1 MLKNNIKNKANFFS
15 QYLGQ
20 MVSYPDTDEKI
31 LKHKLVAVGYE
42 YLHVNYKRKIRGC
55 VGDELSFT
63 HNGTHNSNALNA
75 KLILAPLS
83 KLTDK
88 DAIDLVPLVSAN
100 YSSRYTDDF
109 IKDLIKKEVIDTDN
123 LPAMFYDILR
133 SKGYALPFMGL
144 SVDDL
149 VDYGWIAKF

>member
-100 YSSRYTDDF
+100 YSPRYTDDF